1 MRVRSRAAAAG
12 MVIVLAATLSACDWI
27 ANLQAKQVLRNANSL
42 YQAQNY
48 KEAAA
53 KYEEVLQRDPTM
65 SVVYFYLANSYDNM
79 YKPTKPGATTNPA
92 MLTKAIENYKLA
104 IEREQ
109 DPKMK
114 KLSLQ
119 YLASAYGPDKLD
131 DPSQAEPI
139 LQQMIQLD
147 PSDTTAYFV
156 LAKLYE
162 DAGEL
167 DKAEGT
173 LMKAK
178 DTQPKESAVY
188 QQLSGYY
195 QRQGEFAKV
204 IDTIL
209 QRTVL
214 EPNNPEAH
222 YSIASY
228 YWDEAF
234 RNIRLTDQQR
244 REYAQQGLESIDK
257 ALQLKP
263 DYVEAI
269 VYKGLLLRV
278 QAGMEKDAKRQQ
290 DLLKQATALQE
301 KAGDLKKKQAAGV

>member
-1 MRVRSRAAAAG
+1 MRVRSRVVSVGIVIILAAA
-12 MVIVLAATLSACDWI
+12 LSACEWA
-27 ANLQAKQVLRNANSL
+27 ANLRAKQVLRDANSF

-53 KYEEVLQRDPTM
+53 TYEEVLRRDPNMT
-65 SVVYFYLANSYDNM
+65 VVYFYLANSYDNL
-79 YKPTKPGATTNPA
+79 YKPSKAGATVNPE

-119 YLASAYGPDKLD
+119 YLAAAYGPDKLD

-147 PSDTTAYFV
+147 PSDTAAYFV
-156 LAKLYE
+156 LGRLYE

-167 DKAEGT
+167 DKAEAT

-178 DTQPKESAVY
+178 DTQPKQSVVY

-204 IDTIL
+204 IDTTL

-214 EPNNPEAH
+214 EPENPEAH
-222 YSIASY
+222 YAVASY

-234 RNIRLTDQQR
+234 RNIRLTEQQR
-244 REYAQQGLESIDK
+244 REYAQKGLESVDK

-269 VYKGLLLRV
+269 VYKGLLVRV

-290 DLLKQATALQE
+290 DLLKQANALQGQ
-301 KAGDLKKKQAAGV
+301 AADLKNKQAAGL